1 MIALDTNVVVRI
13 VTRDDPEQAEA
24 AVAALENQ
32 PLWLAKTVLLE
43 TEWVLRY
50 SYALSREVVEHAFL
64 ELLGLENLE
73 VEDRSSVLSA
83 IAAWR
88 EGMDFADAL
97 HVASCR
103 NATTFLTFD
112 RELAHAAGEL
122 DLSPPV
128 ELLEV
133 E

>member
-13 VTRDDPEQAEA
+13 VTRDDPEQADA

-32 PLWLAKTVLLE
+32 RLWLAKTVLLE

-50 SYALSREVVEHAFL
+50 SYELTRDVVEQTFL
-64 ELLGLENLE
+64 QLLGLENLE
-73 VEDRSSVLSA
+73 VEDRARVLSA
-83 IAAWR
+83 ISAWG

-97 HVASCR
+97 HLASCK
-103 NATTFLTFD
+103 NADSFLTFD
-112 RELAHAAGEL
+112 RGLAQVAGEL
-122 DLSPPV
+122 NLAPPV